1 MKKKILLIRTDSLN
15 YDELETGASYCE
27 RLIYWETLEKSLLD
41 PGSLFRSLRFL
52 GSTEVYSKIRSLLGK
67 KEVV

>member
-15 YDELETGASYCE
+15 YDELETGASYCGG
-27 RLIYWETLEKSLLD
+27 LIYWEALEKSLLD
-41 PGSLFRSLRFL
+41 PGLLFRSLRSL

>member
-15 YDELETGASYCE
+15 YDELETGARHCK
-27 RLIYWETLEKSLLD
+27 RLMYWEALERSLLD
-41 PGSLFRSLRFL
+41 PGLLLRSIRSL
-52 GSTEVYSKIRSLLGK
+52 GKTGVYSKIRSLLGK